1 MRNKYTQIWS
11 ILFAFFLCFDH
22 FSVICKR
29 SGIFGSRGGSSR
41 NGHGYSS
48 GIGRSRYPSSHTNYG
63 GSGRRSITDRLLGRN
78 KGGGYGGH
86 RNRGVMAGAASGG
99 LLGHG
104 TRKSGGFLG
113 GGGNKYRSS
122 GIGSRSRAGTFK
134 NMLVGAAGG
143 FLAYKA
149 GKAIIKNVA
158 RPMMWNNRPYYW
170 GPQYHP
176 SYQGGGYGGGYG
188 GGGGG
193 YGAAPSKTMCRMAI
207 EPDDP
212 VLGQVYMS
220 DNTRPKEIVWTCE
233 IQEECCGYE
242 CCPRY

>member
-1 MRNKYTQIWS
+1 MRSRYTQIWAV
-11 ILFAFFLCFDH
+11 LLAFFLCFDH
-22 FSVICKR
+22 FSVVCKR

-41 NGHGYSS
+41 NGYSS
-48 GIGRSRYPSSHTNYG
+48 GIGRSHYPSSHNG

-78 KGGGYGGH
+78 KGGGYGGN
-86 RNRGVMAGAASGG
+86 RNRGVLAGAAGGG

-104 TRKSGGFLG
+104 ARKSGGFFG
-113 GGGNKYRSS
+113 SRGHGGGNKFRSS

-143 FLAYKA
+143 ILAYQA

-170 GPQYHP
+170 GSQYHP
-176 SYQGGGYGGGYG
+176 SHQGGY
-188 GGGGG
+188 GGG
-193 YGAAPSKTMCRMAI
+193 YGAAPSKTMCRMPI

-220 DNTRPKEIVWTCE
+220 DNTRPKEIVWSCE
-233 IQEECCGYE
+233 INEECCGYE